1 MMIEEPILPQ
11 LPDFEEYIL
20 QGEPD
25 QRQRAENWQIAIGLQ
40 AVDGLHTSEYLKQT
54 AQRHIEGE
62 ITAVEAKK
70 LVDSYYKSLSG
81 RQSLESDRTEEA
93 DRVSTRISELL
104 AEKTFNFSPTQLY
117 SIHRRLFTGLNKY
130 AGVVRNY
137 NIIKHEWVLKGDTVL
152 YTSADMIHDS
162 LEYDFSQE
170 REYNYKDISILE
182 SIKHLTRFCANIWQ
196 IHPFCEGNTRTTA
209 VFMIKYLHSLGFKSV
224 TNDPFALHSWY
235 FRNALVRANYNN
247 LQKGIRATTDFLER
261 FFRNLLLGENNQLL
275 NREMHLDW
283 QNAQSANPTPQSA
296 KQTFQSANNDI
307 ILPSKCKNCTL
318 EEVAVLQIIKQKP
331 NITQKQIASMIGKSE
346 RTVKSIT
353 IRLSEQDILK
363 RENGK
368 RNGYWVILDD

>member
-1 MMIEEPILPQ
+1 M
-11 LPDFEEYIL
+11 
-20 QGEPD
+20 
-25 QRQRAENWQIAIGLQ
+25 
-40 AVDGLHTSEYLKQT
+40 
-54 AQRHIEGE
+54 
-62 ITAVEAKK
+62 
-70 LVDSYYKSLSG
+70 
-81 RQSLESDRTEEA
+81 
-93 DRVSTRISELL
+93 
-104 AEKTFNFSPTQLY
+104 
-117 SIHRRLFTGLNKY
+117 
-130 AGVVRNY
+130 VRNY

-170 REYNYKDISILE
+170 REYNYKDISILD
-182 SIKHLTRFCANIWQ
+182 SIKHLTRFCSNIWQ

-283 QNAQSANPTPQSA
+283 QNVQSANPTPQSA
-296 KQTFQSANNDI
+296 KHTFQSANNDI

-318 EEVAVLQIIKQKP
+318 EEVAVLQII
-331 NITQKQIASMIGKSE
+331 T
-346 RTVKSIT
+346 
-353 IRLSEQDILK
+353 
-363 RENGK
+363 
-368 RNGYWVILDD
+368 

>member
-1 MMIEEPILPQ
+1 MIEEPILPQ
-11 LPDFEEYIL
+11 LPDFEEYIQ

-54 AQRHIEGE
+54 AQKHIEGE
-62 ITAVEAKK
+62 ITAVEAKN
-70 LVDSYYKSLSG
+70 LVDSYYKSLTG
-81 RQSLESDRTEEA
+81 RKSLESDRTEEA
-93 DRVSTRISELL
+93 DKVSARISELL

-117 SIHRRLFTGLNKY
+117 SIHRRLFSGLNKY

-137 NIIKHEWVLKGDTVL
+137 NIVKKEWVLKGDTVL

-170 REYNYKDISILE
+170 RDYNYNDISILD
-182 SIKHLTRFCANIWQ
+182 SIKHFTRFCANIWQ

-224 TNDPFALHSWY
+224 TNEPFVLHSWY

-247 LQKGIRATTDFLER
+247 LQKGIRATTEFLER
-261 FFRNLLLGENNQLL
+261 FFRNLLLGENNLLL

-283 QNAQSANPTPQSA
+283 QNIQSANSEIQSA
-296 KQTFQSANNDI
+296 KHTFQSANI
-307 ILPSKCKNCTL
+307 ELVLPSKCNFCTL
-318 EEVAVLQIIKQKP
+318 EEMAVLQCILKQP
-331 NITQKQIASMIGKSE
+331 NITQREMTSIIGKSE

-353 IRLSEQDILK
+353 VRLVEQGIISRK
-363 RENGK
+363 NGK
-368 RNGYWVILDD
+368 RNGYWEIINE